1 MASIP
6 ELNYSPHL
14 NELMQPSKGCFFA
27 LLLQTRGGGGLW
39 GGRVGGGVQTATAP
53 KAWNPIPHCVGE
65 TERATS
71 KPHPSDSPQIPS
83 AAVVFLSR
91 GGSGP
96 VPLRAVRAVRL
107 GCS

>member
-14 NELMQPSKGCFFA
+14 NELMQPSKGRFFA
-27 LLLQTRGGGGLW
+27 LGGGG
-39 GGRVGGGVQTATAP
+39 VGGGVQTATAP

-96 VPLRAVRAVRL
+96 VPLRAVGAVML